1 MKNINE
7 ISYTLSKQVPAM
19 LRGFA
24 IQTNYGDLWIDA
36 KGEMKP
42 IYISTHYLQIIIRWR
57 SRMAVI
63 GSPTPLVGG
72 WLTMKPKLGA
82 SNGN

>member
-36 KGEMKP
+36 KDAAPFAELANKLLEKQ
-42 IYISTHYLQIIIRWR
+42 YLAAR
-57 SRMAVI
+57 
-63 GSPTPLVGG
+63 PKGG
-72 WLTMKPKLGA
+72 QA
-82 SNGN
+82 